1 MSENNI
7 NDIKRTRAYFIYLI
21 IVLIFVEI
29 LDTYATVIPGSF
41 PSKIA
46 EEFLG
51 NYSENE
57 QNAIMALGASIA
69 SVGAYLIFFNQ
80 YLADRLG
87 RKIMLVITVLGM
99 ATASLLII
107 LSTNYF
113 QYVVF
118 VFLLNF
124 FQLSDIW
131 LIYINEEA
139 KKDKRAF
146 YTNVLLIGGLSGAV
160 IMVILRSIYITDTVS
175 NWRAMLWFPI
185 ILGFPLALIIL
196 LTFKETRQYEIMKK
210 EGKKK
215 EKRTSFRQEIKE
227 LFQSRNKK
235 AYQSILI
242 MSFIYGSSVIYLS
255 LFEKYIADVGTIS
268 QSEVTLIFVWSILA
282 VFIAYG
288 LNGILLDKIG

>member
-1 MSENNI
+1 MAENNI

-21 IVLIFVEI
+21 LVLILVEI
-29 LDTYATVIPGSF
+29 LDSYATVIPGSF

-51 NYSENE
+51 QYSTNE
-57 QNAIMALGASIA
+57 QNAIMALGAGIA

-99 ATASLLII
+99 ATASLLIM

-139 KKDKRAF
+139 
-146 YTNVLLIGGLSGAV
+146 
-160 IMVILRSIYITDTVS
+160 
-175 NWRAMLWFPI
+175 
-185 ILGFPLALIIL
+185 
-196 LTFKETRQYEIMKK
+196 
-210 EGKKK
+210 
-215 EKRTSFRQEIKE
+215 
-227 LFQSRNKK
+227 
-235 AYQSILI
+235 
-242 MSFIYGSSVIYLS
+242 
-255 LFEKYIADVGTIS
+255 EKYHCVRI
-268 QSEVTLIFVWSILA
+268 
-282 VFIAYG
+282 
-288 LNGILLDKIG
+288 K